1 MKKTLYFSLI
11 LVISFNLFVF
21 ENNTQANDILK
32 NQSAISSSNKYFLPN
47 GAGKKDGSSWENAL
61 DISQNGLQKTLD
73 ELPPDSTI
81 WIGSGTYSNISLN
94 LKTGGENGQY
104 KKIIGKDT
112 GLGLPVFTGNFNK
125 NQPAK
130 TGQTF
135 LNIQKGVKDFWI
147 QDIQLKNY
155 QIGIKSDGGQHTNLR
170 ITNLD
175 AIGCRECI
183 SLDGGATIDNPLI
196 GSHNIEIKDCDFTN
210 YTKRGIRLK
219 NGNYNVKIINSN
231 ADAGGKEWATEPFQ
245 MGFQIAG
252 VEGKT
257 EAPIFA
263 ADHDITF
270 INCTSRNNYNDAV
283 DKYWNA
289 DGFVAE
295 KGTYN
300 LHFID
305 CKAFDNT
312 DGGWDDK
319 SIGTTYEG
327 CIALRNK
334 RNYRIW
340 GEVKMLRSIG
350 AYSIFPGGS
359 GDDNGLWAE
368 GKITAESCTFH
379 NNGVG
384 IKIAKTGSVTLVN
397 SILSLNNERKG
408 KLSDIEKSAEII
420 NTASILWKEGETG
433 ENPKFVNAFT
443 NWNGEGNNFDS
454 QTFGKQKGFYSK
466 LD

>member
-1 MKKTLYFSLI
+1 MKTALYFSLI
-11 LVISFNLFVF
+11 FLISINLFAF
-21 ENNTQANDILK
+21 EKRNLQTTDSVAD
-32 NQSAISSSNKYFLPN
+32 KYVLPN

-61 DISQNGLQKTLD
+61 CASQNGLQKVID
-73 ELPPDSTI
+73 ELQSDSTI

-94 LKTGGENGQY
+94 LKTGGENGSY
-104 KKIIGKDT
+104 KKIIGKDL
-112 GLGLPVFTGNFNK
+112 GSGLPLFINNFDK
-125 NQPAK
+125 NNPSK

-135 LNIQKGVKDFWI
+135 LNIQKRVSNFWI

-155 QIGIKSDGGQHTNLR
+155 QIGIKSDGGQHQNLR
-170 ITNLD
+170 INNVD
-175 AIGCRECI
+175 AENCRECI
-183 SLDGGATIDNPLI
+183 SLDGGATVDDTQI
-196 GSHNIEIKDCDFTN
+196 GSHDIEIKDCDFLN

-219 NGNYNVKIINSN
+219 NGNYSVRIINST

-245 MGFQIAG
+245 MGFQVAG
-252 VEGKT
+252 VENKT
-257 EAPIFA
+257 EGSNFAP
-263 ADHDITF
+263 DHDITF
-270 INCTSRNNYNDAV
+270 INCTSRNNYNDAG

-300 LHFID
+300 LKFID

-319 SIGTTYEG
+319 SIGTNYEG
-327 CIALRNK
+327 CISLRNK

-359 GDDNGLWAE
+359 GDEAGLWTE
-368 GKITAESCTFH
+368 GKVVAESCTFH

-384 IKIAKTGSVTLVN
+384 IKIAKTGSVTIIN
-397 SILSLNNERKG
+397 SIISLTKDRKG
-408 KLSDIEKSAEII
+408 VLSEFEKSAELKNID
-420 NTASILWKEGETG
+420 SILWKENEIG
-433 ENPKFVNAFT
+433 ENPKFINDFA
-443 NWNGEGNNFDS
+443 NWNGEGKDFDS
-454 QTFGKQKGFYSK
+454 QTFGKRKGFYSK
-466 LD
+466 SN